1 MQEKFFY
8 SSADALRAAGL
19 PARPELADVEKL
31 YPVKINSY
39 CLKQINPELGE
50 NDPFYRQFLPDPEEL
65 ADLDSSF
72 DPLAE
77 VEQMPVN
84 KLIHRFPDRVVLLA
98 TFQCAVRCRFCFRK
112 RTWCS
117 GRTESDLSDQE
128 LEMAVDYLRRTPGV
142 REVLIS
148 GGDPLLLP
156 LERLQKIVS
165 VIAALENIDIIR
177 VATRLPVTS
186 PHSIDDQTINFL
198 AKIEGLW
205 LATHF
210 NHPAELTA
218 EATALLRKI
227 TAAGIPVI
235 NQSVLLKGV
244 NDNAET
250 LEKLFRKLVSLRV
263 KPHYLFHV
271 DPVRGVRHFATGI
284 ECGLEIMRHFRSN
297 LSSLAV
303 PTFAID
309 LPEGGGKV
317 ALQPDYRDE
326 QGRFPDI
333 HNRRYI
339 AYPEKFEAK

>member
-1 MQEKFFY
+1 MSEKIFY

-19 PARPELADVEKL
+19 PARPELEDVEKL

-39 CLKQINPELGE
+39 CLKQINPALGS

-65 ADLDSSF
+65 ADPDSSF
-72 DPLAE
+72 DPLSEA
-77 VEQMPVN
+77 EQMPVA

-112 RTWCS
+112 RTWCCGS
-117 GRTESDLSDQE
+117 SDTDLSDRE
-128 LEMAVDYLRRTPGV
+128 LNMAVDYLRRTPTV

-156 LERLQKIVS
+156 FERLQKIVS
-165 VIAALENIDIIR
+165 AIAALENIEIIR
-177 VATRLPVTS
+177 VATRLPVTD
-186 PHSIDDQTINFL
+186 PAAVDDKTIDFL
-198 AKIEGLW
+198 AKTHGVW
-205 LATHF
+205 MATHF
-210 NHPAELTA
+210 NHPAELTP
-218 EATALLRKI
+218 ESTALLRKI
-227 TAAGIPVI
+227 VASGIPVI

-244 NDNAET
+244 NDHAGI
-250 LEKLFRKLVSLRV
+250 LEELFRKLVSLRV

-271 DPVRGVRHFATGI
+271 DPVRGVRHFAPGI
-284 ECGLEIMRHFRSN
+284 ECGLDIMRHFRRN

-326 QGRFPDI
+326 YGRFPDI
-333 HNRRYI
+333 HNCRYI
-339 AYPEKFEAK
+339 AYPDKFDAK